1 MSEYI
6 KIGDLANMTGITVRT
21 LHYYDEIGLLKPSRV
36 TEKGHRLY
44 NMKSVTEL
52 YQIISMKDIGF
63 NLDEI
68 KELLIFKN
76 VNILDL
82 IEIQISNVQ
91 EEIAQ
96 KQQLFCKL
104 LKLKENLKDN
114 KNLSSE
120 DIKEVIPFIN
130 LSSDKF
136 FTKEQF
142 NELKDRLINFNSEAD
157 GAEEWVAFISKLKH
171 CYRKGLSKIDIK
183 AIECIRYWRNI
194 TNRIVGEDEQMKDS
208 ISSFHASQNST
219 QLRYGLTDELYK
231 YLMSLM
237 E

>member
-6 KIGDLANMTGITVRT
+6 KIGDLANMTGTTVRT
-21 LHYYDEIGLLKPSRV
+21 LHYYDEIGLLKPAKV

-44 NMKSVTEL
+44 NMRNVTEL
-52 YQIISMKDIGF
+52 YQIIAMKEMGF

-68 KELLIFKN
+68 KDLIVSNN
-76 VNILDL
+76 VNILNI
-82 IEIQISNVQ
+82 IEIQISNIQ

-104 LKLKENLKDN
+104 LNLKENLKNN

-120 DIKEVIPFIN
+120 DIKGIIPYIS

-136 FTKEQF
+136 FTMEQF
-142 NELKDRLINFNSEAD
+142 NQLKNRLSDYNSEVDA
-157 GAEEWVAFISKLKH
+157 AEEWVNFISKLKY
-171 CYRKGLSKIDIK
+171 CYKKKLPKTDIT
-183 AIECIRYWRNI
+183 AIECVDYWRSLTDRLIGN
-194 TNRIVGEDEQMKDS
+194 DEKIKES
-208 ISSFHASQNST
+208 ISAFHASQDNN